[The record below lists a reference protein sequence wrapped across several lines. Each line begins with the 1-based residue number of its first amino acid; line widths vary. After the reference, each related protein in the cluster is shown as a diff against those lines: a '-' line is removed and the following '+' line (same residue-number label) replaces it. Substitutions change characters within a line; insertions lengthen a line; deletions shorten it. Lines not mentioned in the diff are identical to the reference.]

1 MHLKLIGLLLTWKL
15 SEFRKAHGSS
25 LELQKMSY
33 IILDLEASC
42 WQNEGITREQEVIEL
57 AACMVNSYGD
67 LVKKFNRIVKPVI
80 HPRLSQYCKQLTG
93 ISQSDVDKAKE
104 YDSVIYDF
112 LEWSDWE
119 AEPLDVFTWG
129 NKDYELICNMNKYYK
144 MESDW
149 CKPFTDMKYAY
160 AKLMNLN
167 KPVGLDKALL
177 AEGFEFEGERHRA
190 LPDAYNLSKLF
201 VKYIEEWTV

>member
-1 MHLKLIGLLLTWKL
+1 
-15 SEFRKAHGSS
+15 
-25 LELQKMSY
+25 MSY

-42 WQNEGITREQEVIEL
+42 WQNEGIVREQEIIEL
-57 AACMVNSYGD
+57 AACMVNKYGD
-67 LVKKFNRIVKPVI
+67 LTKRFNRIVKPVI

-93 ISQSDVDKAKE
+93 ISQSEVDKAKE
-104 YDSVIYDF
+104 YDIVINDF

-129 NKDYELICNMNKYYK
+129 NKDYELICNMNQYYK
-144 MESDW
+144 IETDW
-149 CKPFTDMKYAY
+149 CKPFIDVKYAY

-167 KPVGLDKALL
+167 KPIGLDKALL

-201 VKYIEEWTV
+201 VKYIEEWIVG